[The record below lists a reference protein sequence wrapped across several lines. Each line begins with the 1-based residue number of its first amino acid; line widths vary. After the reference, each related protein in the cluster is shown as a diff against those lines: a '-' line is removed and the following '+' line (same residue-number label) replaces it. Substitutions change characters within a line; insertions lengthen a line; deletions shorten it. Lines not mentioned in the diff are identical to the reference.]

1 MKSLLWKSVSIHIE
15 IRTNYSNKNFALRLA
30 LKERLRGTRKWSI
43 AKTRI
48 GHVFLVIASVLMLLE
63 STENE
68 RNDRTQLDDF
78 FSFRMGVIYNA
89 HPKGKYLLVTPCLQV
104 LFKEILEGERNFLL
118 TITWANVYSVI
129 SASPHK
135 RRGHRSRS
143 RSPYRRR
150 SRSRSRSRSP
160 HRRRHRSKSRSK
172 SPEKSS
178 KKSKKSDKPDKKKES
193 ESTGMSKDELEV
205 KEANELRA
213 KLGLKPLKP

>member
-1 MKSLLWKSVSIHIE
+1 
-15 IRTNYSNKNFALRLA
+15 
-30 LKERLRGTRKWSI
+30 
-43 AKTRI
+43 
-48 GHVFLVIASVLMLLE
+48 
-63 STENE
+63 
-68 RNDRTQLDDF
+68 
-78 FSFRMGVIYNA
+78 MGVVYQ
-89 HPKGKYLLVTPCLQV
+89 VTPYLHV
-104 LFKEILEGERNFLL
+104 LLKEILEGKRNFLL
-118 TITWANVYSVI
+118 AITWKNVCSVI

-178 KKSKKSDKPDKKKES
+178 KKSKKSERPDKKKES

-213 KLGLKPLKP
+213 KLNWFEAVKTLRNHFFLVTSVGFLIQYLPVRCLSLNFIHTC